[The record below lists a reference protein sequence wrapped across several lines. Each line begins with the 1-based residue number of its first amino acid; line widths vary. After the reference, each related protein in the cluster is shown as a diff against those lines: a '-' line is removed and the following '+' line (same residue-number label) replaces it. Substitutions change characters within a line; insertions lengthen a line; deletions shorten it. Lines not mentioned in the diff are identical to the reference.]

1 MKNYYIRITLNPQLL
16 KTFNG
21 YLWNWNKILMFDL
34 GLVQFEIPKEQN
46 TWAFISTSLDVV

>member
-1 MKNYYIRITLNPQLL
+1 MKNFYIRITLNPQLL

-34 GLVQFEIPKEQN
+34 GLV
-46 TWAFISTSLDVV
+46 

>member
-21 YLWNWNKILMFDL
+21 YLWNWNKILMCDL